1 MASIVG
7 SFNEQEAVAEKK
19 PTVFNDFVYDTVT
32 DSGALNL
39 FDDSINMIN
48 TIKSSV
54 NIIKER
60 YSQLQDIYDEFTD
73 YNPTMDGI
81 TRRMDS
87 YVESVEKEFKQ
98 IIDLAKQTVESLS
111 QTDTALMDDLDSIN
125 QLISG
130 GSSDDAGFNT
140 SSSVTNQASG
150 IDVSTDPRFK
160 AQSNGTI
167 FSTDPRFNTSSS
179 GTNQTSGID
188 ISTDPRFNTSVA
200 SIKNKSNE
208 AGFNESSNS
217 YTPNTDNGNMTNHYT
232 KDGYQHSTDV
242 GYDPQNNV
250 APNFAPHV
258 ESDTVDIFGNS
269 DRSLLKEYLREQSG
283 K

>member
-54 NIIKER
+54 SIIKER

-73 YNPTMDGI
+73 YNPTMEGI

-140 SSSVTNQASG
+140 SSSGTNQTSG

-167 FSTDPRFNTSSS
+167 YSTNPKIGVPLPPSASFAADFRA
-179 GTNQTSGID
+179 GAAAAVTN
-188 ISTDPRFNTSVA
+188 RA
-200 SIKNKSNE
+200 NE
-208 AGFNESSNS
+208 AGFNESSNH
-217 YTPNTDNGNMTNHYT
+217 YTPSADNGNMTNHYT

-250 APNFAPHV
+250 APNLAPHV
-258 ESDTVDIFGNS
+258 ESDTVDVFGNS
-269 DRSLLKEYLREQSG
+269 DRSMLKEYLRNQSG
-283 K
+283 N